1 MKLQIETTEA
11 IWRRYRK
18 NRDISTRNELLTRYA
33 PLVHRQ
39 AARSSRHLSA
49 QVSVDEI
56 ASAAFDGLMDA
67 VATFDPDR
75 GFKFETYAAKRI
87 LGAIHDWLRSID
99 AQSRGVRDFQKR
111 QNAAFTVVSSDAG
124 ERASAPQIA
133 ERMGMTPEHYQN
145 YVSRVRK
152 GVVTSLSARET
163 ENDDS
168 TRARRD
174 EIHDHR
180 HPSPQKRVEREMLRE
195 YLMRGLCRQDR
206 EVILLYYYDGLTLGE
221 AGKVMG
227 LSESRISQIHK
238 RVLSTLR
245 QRFVR
250 RRELCAVA

>member
-11 IWRRYRK
+11 VWRRYRK

-99 AQSRGVRDFQKR
+99 VQSRGVRDFQKR

-124 ERASAPQIA
+124 ERAPNRQFFELLACGRQGRFDCLDVVLHDGSLDRAGRA
-133 ERMGMTPEHYQN
+133 N
-145 YVSRVRK
+145 N
-152 GVVTSLSARET
+152 GVPNSKLLE
-163 ENDDS
+163 
-168 TRARRD
+168 
-174 EIHDHR
+174 
-180 HPSPQKRVEREMLRE
+180 L
-195 YLMRGLCRQDR
+195 GLCHSHPTRQ
-206 EVILLYYYDGLTLGE
+206 G
-221 AGKVMG
+221 
-227 LSESRISQIHK
+227 RIFGQ
-238 RVLSTLR
+238 
-245 QRFVR
+245 
-250 RRELCAVA
+250 